1 MQVRIGMIYSNKEL
15 ELELPEGQDSDVLV
29 KEITSVLSQESAV
42 LWLTDRKGRRVG
54 VASSKVAY
62 VEVASDMEGRRVG
75 FSAL

>member
-1 MQVRIGMIYSNKEL
+1 VQVRIGMIYSNKEL
-15 ELELPEGQDSDVLV
+15 EIELPEGQDSDALV
-29 KEITSVLSQESAV
+29 AEITSALGDDSAV

-54 VASSKVAY
+54 VASTKVAY